1 MNYWLGYAAT
11 AASEENKTLQRGY
24 CVNLQAVRRC
34 QISPTLHNEV
44 SNVGQLRKI
53 ISVGNIISL
62 EFTTRHM
69 SLRNPKKAVPGVFS
83 LRFHTPLQFASEHVR
98 L

>member
-1 MNYWLGYAAT
+1 MNYWSGSAAA

-24 CVNLQAVRRC
+24 CVNLQAVRRY

-44 SNVGQLRKI
+44 SNVGQLSKI
-53 ISVGNIISL
+53 ISAGNIISL
-62 EFTTRHM
+62 EFTSRRT
-69 SLRNPKKAVPGVFS
+69 SLRNPEKAVPGVFS
-83 LRFHTPLQFASEHVR
+83 PRFHTPLQFASEHVR